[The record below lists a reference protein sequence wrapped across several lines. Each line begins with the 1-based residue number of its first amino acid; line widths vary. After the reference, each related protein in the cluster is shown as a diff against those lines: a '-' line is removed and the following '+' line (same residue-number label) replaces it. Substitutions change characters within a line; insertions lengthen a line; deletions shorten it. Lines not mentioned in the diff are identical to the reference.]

1 MLMKG
6 TWVAKSIAGGTP
18 FKSIQRRKRQLVKRN
33 NHHNHYIF
41 FFFFTKHKGKQKP
54 YLKENSR
61 CMGFELEG
69 KKMLL
74 GVSFQSC
81 IKLKQ
86 DQNWLKKRTKNKSKI
101 VRVSRFFFS

>member
-1 MLMKG
+1 MFMKG

-41 FFFFTKHKGKQKP
+41 FFFFFTKHKGKKKP
-54 YLKENSR
+54 YLKENSG

-69 KKMLL
+69 KKCYLESAFNL
-74 GVSFQSC
+74 V
-81 IKLKQ
+81 
-86 DQNWLKKRTKNKSKI
+86 
-101 VRVSRFFFS
+101 

>member
-41 FFFFTKHKGKQKP
+41 FFFFLLNTKESKNHTLKKTVGVWVLN
-54 YLKENSR
+54 LKEKK
-61 CMGFELEG
+61 CYLESAFN
-69 KKMLL
+69 L
-74 GVSFQSC
+74 V
-81 IKLKQ
+81 
-86 DQNWLKKRTKNKSKI
+86 
-101 VRVSRFFFS
+101 